1 MSMRKRSQLVR
12 KRRSARFGRAY
23 TCISELNIQR
33 LVIYEHFSAGWDNL
47 CPIKKQGNGL
57 DLGLLHVENLKASK
71 DGVEVDEEPWCKMG
85 SIMKVLKTKRRD

>member
-1 MSMRKRSQLVR
+1 MNT
-12 KRRSARFGRAY
+12 SAPDGITY
-23 TCISELNIQR
+23 
-33 LVIYEHFSAGWDNL
+33 VL

-85 SIMKVLKTKRRD
+85 SIMKVLKTKRRG